1 MPEKDISSLNQ
12 KNRTFAA
19 SMGVIYCIKPFCTG
33 TDRHNRILM
42 SFRLVTEAMINQ
54 NDIDNVFVTFLK
66 KGTAY
71 YCFHCCFQE
80 VQLRCNLEAHPK
92 PSKTSKMEFYIKIVS
107 DIKLSIIFAKSFIF
121 DVLRSPG
128 HVSVI

>member
-19 SMGVIYCIKPFCTG
+19 SMGVIYCIKSFCTG
-33 TDRHNRILM
+33 TNRHNRILM
-42 SFRLVTEAMINQ
+42 SFRLVTETMINQ
-54 NDIDNVFVTFLK
+54 NDIDNVFVAFFK
-66 KGTAY
+66 KSTVY
-71 YCFHCCFQE
+71 YCFHCCVQE

-92 PSKTSKMEFYIKIVS
+92 PSKTSKMEFSIKIVS
-107 DIKLSIIFAKSFIF
+107 DGKLSIILAKSFIF

-128 HVSVI
+128 HVYVI